1 MISDY
6 ERMKPGDD
14 KDAYGTMVAKALSS
28 DHVVEL
34 LMESGEWDLI
44 PTELKRKY
52 NSKTNKRAH
61 NLGKVE
67 KFKKKV
73 SPKSFAKESALS
85 WDDERLDLMSN
96 SVENSMFSFL
106 GTMDSL
112 N

>member
-1 MISDY
+1 
-6 ERMKPGDD
+6 MKPGED
-14 KDAYGTMVAKALSS
+14 KDAYGTMVAKFISS
-28 DHVVEL
+28 DHIVEL
-34 LMESGEWDLI
+34 LMDKGEWDKI

-52 NSKTNKRAH
+52 NSKTNKRARK
-61 NLGKVE
+61 LGKIE
-67 KFKKKV
+67 KFKKRV

-106 GTMDSL
+106 ETMDSL